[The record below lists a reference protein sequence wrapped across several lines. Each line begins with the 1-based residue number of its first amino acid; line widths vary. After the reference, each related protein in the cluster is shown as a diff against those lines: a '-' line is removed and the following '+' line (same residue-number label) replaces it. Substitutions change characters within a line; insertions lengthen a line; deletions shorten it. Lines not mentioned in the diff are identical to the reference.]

1 LQIKIRITVDIL
13 SIYQLIKNLHL
24 LIDKWIIFRLK
35 NRKKKEGC
43 LSSLIKSK
51 IEKIIED
58 EPAFSDNNK
67 INLDQWF
74 KENSSVEDLDVMKAV
89 MLLESIFNIEIYDE
103 DIVKM
108 KNINDL
114 TEYISSKIFDDI
126 QLA

>member
-1 LQIKIRITVDIL
+1 M
-13 SIYQLIKNLHL
+13 HL